1 MLKCGKCRKNV
12 YVVFAQII
20 SLVKL
25 RLKNIVKRFA
35 IVVSTGKSRREKYMV
50 KEDEILEIIIK
61 GDKHDK

>member
-25 RLKNIVKRFA
+25 RLKKYCKAVCYCSINRKIKE
-35 IVVSTGKSRREKYMV
+35 GKTH
-50 KEDEILEIIIK
+50 
-61 GDKHDK
+61 G